1 MPIPLQTLITL
12 PLYDRPY
19 TYIKLS
25 VQRNEKNEKAAAGKK
40 TNSATL
46 RENLTFELNSV
57 TESVDP
63 QISSQQQLQNN
74 GKFPN

>member
-1 MPIPLQTLITL
+1 MHFLIAA
-12 PLYDRPY
+12 R
-19 TYIKLS
+19 IRVKLS
-25 VQRNEKNEKAAAGKK
+25 VRRNGKNEKAAAEKK

-63 QISSQQQLQNN
+63 QISPQQQLQNN
-74 GKFPN
+74 GKFSS